1 MAVVC
6 RQLSIPW
13 SLQLL
18 WQGWLLTCLGC
29 TPFLTS
35 PPQNKSPLRSITNNS
50 DQAILEIT
58 TLRWPSTSQVQPD
71 KLWQGIDEQGLSIE
85 LRQQLAANGLRIG
98 ILTGEDPESLKLLQ
112 TEAQAVSVS
121 TTKPVEETP
130 TTIAEIRQETPTT
143 DEDGKLLPETINLD
157 NTESTT
163 SGPNAVVVQPKPLRM
178 MSPHETGLR
187 KHTLYLQPGQ
197 PAELLPGGI
206 HEHWPLLIRDQTGVR
221 GRSLQHAQGAL
232 QVNAQSRANG
242 ALQLTIKPEIQ
253 HGEPK
258 PNWIGEDGMI
268 RQEFRKPKE
277 LFPELTLD
285 VPLKAGQAL
294 VLAPLPERPGSWGQY
309 FLSANEQNKLIPR
322 VLIIRVVR
330 EPLDELWK

>member
-1 MAVVC
+1 MTVEC
-6 RQLSIPW
+6 HPLSISW
-13 SLQLL
+13 SLRLL
-18 WQGWLLTCLGC
+18 WQGWILTCLGC
-29 TPFLTS
+29 TPFLTAPS
-35 PPQNKSPLRSITNNS
+35 PSKSPLRSIANNNE
-50 DQAILEIT
+50 QAVLEIT

-112 TEAQAVSVS
+112 TEAQAVSVP
-121 TTKPVEETP
+121 TTKPVAETP
-130 TTIAEIRQETPTT
+130 TTIEEIRQETPTT
-143 DEDGKLLPETINLD
+143 NDHGKLLPETINLD
-157 NTESTT
+157 SAESSIT
-163 SGPNAVVVQPKPLRM
+163 GANEVAVKPKPLRM
-178 MSPHETGLR
+178 MSPQETGLR

-232 QVNAQSRANG
+232 QVNAQPRTNG

-268 RQEFRKPKE
+268 RQEYRKPKE

-285 VPLKAGQAL
+285 IPLKAGQAL

-309 FLSANEQNKLIPR
+309 FLSSNEQNKLIPR